1 MFEDFKDKVC
11 EPSQNEQNP
20 LSASLSPEFLEK
32 LKKEGIDPDNFTLK
46 QLWPEVLDEDGND
59 LSLLSGAEWET
70 LITYVTTRKYL
81 VVKYPLTQQE
91 AKMSGQAWEEEPGEP
106 KQINIVKARCDSKA
120 PIFYNA
126 MLRMK
131 VICDK
136 LQVLQTQG
144 TDYEKV
150 CLRVYWHLTWNWN
163 RAPNIDAFRA
173 TTNDTDIFETV
184 DAYFK
189 ICKKYHQPTFEEPYY
204 FLSEQKRRDIKLEG
218 DMIKRTTDYSE
229 NEIRISILE
238 GIP

>member
-11 EPSQNEQNP
+11 EPSQNEQS
-20 LSASLSPEFLEK
+20 LSASLSPEILEK

-70 LITYVTTRKYL
+70 LITYATTRKYL
-81 VVKYPLTQQE
+81 VEKYPQTQQE

-106 KQINIVKARCDSKA
+106 KQINIAKARCDPKA
-120 PIFYNA
+120 SIFYNA
-126 MLRMK
+126 MLQMK

-136 LQVLQTQG
+136 LQVLQTQA
-144 TDYEKV
+144 TDYEKI

-163 RAPNIDAFRA
+163 RAPNIEAYRA
-173 TTNDTDIFETV
+173 TVNDTDIFETV

-189 ICKKYHQPTFEEPYY
+189 ICRKYHQPTFEEPYY

-229 NEIRISILE
+229 NEICISILE

>member
-1 MFEDFKDKVC
+1 MFEDSKDKAC
-11 EPSQNEQNP
+11 AHSQNEQP
-20 LSASLSPEFLEK
+20 LSASLSPEILEK

-46 QLWPEVLDEDGND
+46 QLWPEVLDEDGQD
-59 LSLLSGAEWET
+59 LSLLSATEWET

-81 VVKYPLTQQE
+81 VGKYPQTQQE
-91 AKMSGQAWEEEPGEP
+91 AKMSGQAWEQEPGEP
-106 KQINIVKARCDSKA
+106 KQINIVKARYDSKA
-120 PIFYNA
+120 SIFYNA
-126 MLRMK
+126 MLQMK
-131 VICDK
+131 VIYDK
-136 LQVLQTQG
+136 LQVLQTQA

-163 RAPNIDAFRA
+163 RAPNIDSFRA
-173 TTNDTDIFETV
+173 TANDTDIFETV

-189 ICKKYHQPTFEEPYY
+189 ICRKYHQPTFEEPYY

>member
-11 EPSQNEQNP
+11 EPSQNEQP
-20 LSASLSPEFLEK
+20 LSASLSPEILEK

-59 LSLLSGAEWET
+59 LSLLSGPEWET

-81 VVKYPLTQQE
+81 VEKYPQTQQE
-91 AKMSGQAWEEEPGEP
+91 AKMSGQEWEEAPGEP
-106 KQINIVKARCDSKA
+106 KQINIAKGRYDLKA

-126 MLRMK
+126 MLQMK
-131 VICDK
+131 VICYK
-136 LQVLQTQG
+136 LQVLQIQA

-189 ICKKYHQPTFEEPYY
+189 ICRKYHVPTFEEPYY

-229 NEIRISILE
+229 NEIRLSILE

>member
-1 MFEDFKDKVC
+1 
-11 EPSQNEQNP
+11 
-20 LSASLSPEFLEK
+20 
-32 LKKEGIDPDNFTLK
+32 
-46 QLWPEVLDEDGND
+46 
-59 LSLLSGAEWET
+59 
-70 LITYVTTRKYL
+70 
-81 VVKYPLTQQE
+81 
-91 AKMSGQAWEEEPGEP
+91 
-106 KQINIVKARCDSKA
+106 
-120 PIFYNA
+120 
-126 MLRMK
+126 MLQMK

-136 LQVLQTQG
+136 LQVLQTQA

-189 ICKKYHQPTFEEPYY
+189 ICRKYHQPTFEEPYY
-204 FLSEQKRRDIKLEG
+204 FLSEQKRRGIKLEG

-229 NEIRISILE
+229 NEIRLSILE